1 MLKNAKAF
9 SSFSVV
15 DIPAAKAFYSTT
27 LGMQVSEENGMLQL
41 HTSGNVPILV
51 YPKSNHTPATFT
63 VLNLFVDDIEQVVD
77 ELMGRGVTFE
87 HYGGEMPTDTK
98 GIATIE
104 GMSIKQ
110 AWFKDPS
117 GNFFSLVQEI

>member
-9 SSFSVV
+9 SSFSVA
-15 DIPAAKAFYSTT
+15 DIPQAKDFYSKI
-27 LGMQVSEENGMLQL
+27 LGLEVGEEDGMLQL
-41 HTSGNVPILV
+41 HTSDNAPILV
-51 YPKSNHTPATFT
+51 YPKQNHTPATFT
-63 VLNLFVDDIEQVVD
+63 VLNLFVDNIEQVVD
-77 ELMGRGVTFE
+77 ELMGHGVTFE